1 MSSKCFCSLL
11 STLKKKTK
19 KTKTGKLRNV
29 HSLSFSWQTTKLC
42 IAAAT
47 CGGQINRQFQQ
58 TSLDT
63 FSVFLSRVKCAFC
76 QLQRSV
82 IAFLLCFPLTR
93 PYVFVVTRL
102 QISAMGNKS
111 DTWVAA
117 LKSLGKSL
125 LYTRVVVP
133 TKTGNVKASIL
144 RPAMGEYKNERP
156 QRDLEA
162 PSSCLETKV
171 THLCASLTLI
181 HLFFFFFFFKKSSL
195 FLALTIITDRVMT
208 N

>member
-1 MSSKCFCSLL
+1 MSSKCFRSLL
-11 STLKKKTK
+11 SLFS
-19 KTKTGKLRNV
+19 KTGKLRNV

-42 IAAAT
+42 IAVVT
-47 CGGQINRQFQQ
+47 CGGQINRQFRQ

-63 FSVFLSRVKCAFC
+63 FNVFLSRVKCAFC
-76 QLQRSV
+76 QLQLSV

-93 PYVFVVTRL
+93 PYVFVVARL
-102 QISAMGNKS
+102 QISTIGNKT

-125 LYTRVVVP
+125 LYTCVVAL
-133 TKTGNVKASIL
+133 TETRNANASIL
-144 RPAMGEYKNERP
+144 QAAIGEYKNERP

-162 PSSCLETKV
+162 PSSCLGTKV
-171 THLCASLTLI
+171 THLCVSLAVI
-181 HLFFFFFFFKKSSL
+181 HLSFFN
-195 FLALTIITDRVMT
+195 D